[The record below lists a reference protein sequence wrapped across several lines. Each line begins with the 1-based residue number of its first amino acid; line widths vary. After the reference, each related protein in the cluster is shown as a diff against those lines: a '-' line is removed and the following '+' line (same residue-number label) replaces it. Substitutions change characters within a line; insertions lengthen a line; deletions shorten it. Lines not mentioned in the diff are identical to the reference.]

1 MKAISDQKWFA
12 LTFKRITVLFTLQ
25 DRTFKFQS
33 FEYSVALKNLM
44 DTTFAT
50 NNANFISN
58 IRIKLLK
65 IRLRYV
71 RIGSI

>member
-33 FEYSVALKNLM
+33 FEYYVALKNLM

-58 IRIKLLK
+58 IRIK
-65 IRLRYV
+65 
-71 RIGSI
+71 